1 MAVSDSSPFKYNPQ
15 NIKKGVITP
24 QLTKKL
30 LNRNDMY
37 KGLGLG
43 ADTEVAKT
51 SPIPANTFNPWG
63 RVTRPDVPEREE
75 NAIFNI
81 PILGPALDLL
91 DTPGAIVRSTVK
103 EIGDIFAEDESFSI
117 GEWWKQA
124 GDNIFMGEVLRDW
137 GVDLPGP
144 LDFAL
149 GLTLDIAF
157 DPLTYMLP
165 LGAWAR
171 VATKPQMLKHLTDVA
186 TAARF
191 GKVKDI
197 AKAERM
203 EAAIKRVGDRGIF
216 AAGKD
221 VLTELGLPTAMK
233 FSMPLT
239 GRMGR
244 GIFERPLR
252 NVPGVGPKFAAWANK
267 KRVGQL
273 KPVNTELLQVAKPLK
288 ALSEEAIQTRVLKA
302 VQQLDAAKGAGKTK
316 QVIDRTIKR
325 APKTG
330 QQVISAAQKAMRMP
344 IELPFKIPYGYA
356 ALAAVAGVPGR
367 AMGEAQKF
375 KMMNTLSKGLSTRFA
390 LNQMYRSGN
399 VLDIQNALHLE
410 GAGARANILAGT
422 FGLKHTEALNVVV
435 AEARALDA
443 GDLSFDAIFRAGNE
457 QMGTVAAGELNPLYG
472 PKATGGDLEVQ
483 AVVKKLQTWF
493 KNVLEDY
500 NKSLPWTEDL
510 PALLSEMYV
519 TRQIGRKQRPLVAKN
534 PNSVRLD
541 EFGPEL
547 SGSPFANRE
556 LSLPDEILVH
566 WENGNI
572 LQEDIARVEE
582 LYKVSFEDALN
593 SGLPVQV
600 TTEDGR
606 ILRSSFMGEGF
617 KPYDAEGGGS
627 VLTQMDNIGKSR
639 MGGDYQRL
647 FTDDAS
653 IALPR
658 YLGMMTSTVRA
669 KSIVDD
675 LAQAGIIVKGNDKG
689 YINNFIGNKIAKGIK
704 DAKKSR
710 TKAEKKR
717 IALEKRIAIEAEV
730 VDNYASAPVDELV
743 AAQPR
748 NRKGIGPIRRET
760 AAAVDQLVELKQGIE
775 DVESAAMALRDGTA
789 DHLTEGGRRILE
801 FGLPEQPRVGGKFG
815 PKAKPLGP
823 SAREAK
829 AQAKRDEAVQ
839 PFRFDKKAGSI
850 TEGDVAS
857 AMEELVRIRNDID
870 IASQQHKAIVAEI
883 EKRLRFSPESADFI
897 AEVEALGEYLVQQEE
912 WIEYLA
918 RNASRNMQELSAS
931 VQGAE
936 ILERLGKGDFGDVT
950 FFKAHVSHAQERAVD
965 VATQRVRDAE
975 EVLTQRQL
983 VDVDIGGGSETKAI
997 WKAYTEANPGW
1008 NRNTTMSA
1016 AVSGNKITLRNVG
1029 ELQLERIQRF
1039 ANDWIAQRGGTAVSD
1054 GIPLQKAG
1062 KEASTWSEARNMG
1075 AENWPAKGVDEINEL
1090 IAEELGAG
1098 SVVKFSTGP
1107 QKGVGA
1113 TGGKIRST
1121 DGSLTEHSGEFV
1133 IRKKS
1138 DVEWVV
1144 DVDGTEIPITGPRAS
1159 ETTGGNA
1166 GEQGLVL
1173 WLPRQ
1178 QRSIYFN
1185 PTPRSGVYAQNV
1197 PKAANKQQLGAARAF
1212 GRRIDNALDERMEHV
1227 LDAQEQVGK
1236 EKARLLDANKALQ
1249 KEYTLNVV
1257 ESFNMLQYSSTAARE
1272 AAPAQEVIERVV
1284 VRIPPPGRQTIPEPR
1299 VGPHVSSVSSRDP
1312 NVPMWGTSEGGVHR
1326 LGGNRIEVDGPNGRR
1341 IVLEGDEAREYLRT
1355 RKATPTGPRALPEVT
1370 PQPTP
1375 TLRSP
1380 EVYERDVFAVNTQ
1393 SDDLWIYADEGATPT
1408 EWTGRFDA
1416 EDRGPSSELSRG
1428 TNADRDVILVR
1439 PTGEIHTATSGEV
1452 FRVYEPVNLEPTIP
1466 VRRRAGSSR
1475 RVSDW
1480 DLKESVASGGKVEFD
1495 AAGEA
1500 VVTEQNFQKGRSANR
1515 QFRAREQQNHWALLD
1530 EDGVIE
1536 ALESGTYVAPPPKM
1550 SRRTSGAEQ
1559 AKAEQIFRSEPYRQ
1573 WIERVQEVQK
1583 LQTELFEAE
1592 KFLIGSLNEPLSVIQ
1607 NRMLR
1612 YNHAAK
1618 KLYEAK
1624 INTLNDQIAAGV
1636 KGKHG
1641 AVRNQETVKQL
1652 EFSKQ
1657 ALEEQVVAANEELA
1671 RIRQWLQA
1679 NVPKHTNAQG
1689 NITKI
1694 TEGEMAVVLQ
1704 TIDQQSKV
1712 VNDFVRQVEKA
1723 ITDVKAG
1730 TVTKIDYAE
1739 SQKEALK
1746 VLNNARAQHTL
1757 GAVHEQHVGEYLIQS
1772 GGFGKSGEISS
1783 RTKRHLSGYRLVNAG
1798 DESAELFEAAFES
1811 IARLRNPVETKAWMR
1826 NYNTFVNYWKAQ
1838 AVATTGFVYRNLMGG
1853 TWINNQMA
1861 GVPVSLHMRVDL
1873 MRKKALKAAED
1884 AGRPRD
1890 VAYGARLIAK
1900 EGKKVPI
1907 GHGLGRAEP
1916 HEWNVMADW
1925 AETGMAN
1932 TGITSMEVKN
1942 AVNETGGSL
1951 VEHMKTAKAWKPWS
1965 SENILFTSIGR
1976 LNQRAEFTLRGALAH
1991 HIMMGGGS
1999 PGEAL
2004 AAVYKYHF
2012 DYTNLTHMD
2021 QKMKMVVPFWTWQK
2035 NIIPVLI
2042 ESLGKKPEA
2051 WNRIVQVKGELEL
2064 TSEREGIVPDYF
2076 GENMGIRLP
2085 FQSDGNRV
2093 YALPDLP
2100 FKDLARYLK
2109 TPSSPARGLIES
2121 ALPFYKLPIELW
2133 AGKRTFADI
2142 PFTGRYQQVPHAMEK
2157 LPGFMPLMSAFGQAE
2172 KNKRGEWK
2180 MRDQTI
2186 YVVEQAMPLLGRMR
2200 RLIPNEDAKQKR
2212 LMTTYFSTLFGLGLR
2227 TNTPQEKRNQLI
2239 KDKIKHSQDQRDR
2252 VDIET
2257 RKV

>member
-1 MAVSDSSPFKYNPQ
+1 MAVPDSSPFKYNPQ

-63 RVTRPDVPEREE
+63 RVARPDVPEREE

-81 PILGPALDLL
+81 PILGRGLDLL
-91 DTPGAIVRSTVK
+91 DTPGAMIRSAVK

-186 TAARF
+186 TAARY

-203 EAAIKRVGDRGIF
+203 EAAAERVGKRGIF

-221 VLTELGLPTAMK
+221 VLEELGLPTAMR

-239 GRMGR
+239 GRLGR

-252 NVPGVGPKFAAWANK
+252 NIPGVGPKFAAWANK

-273 KPVNTELLQVAKPLK
+273 KPVNTEVLEVAKPLK

-316 QVIDRTIKR
+316 QVIDRTVKR

-330 QQVISAAQKAMRMP
+330 RQVITSAQRAMRMP
-344 IELPFKIPYGYA
+344 IELSFEIPYGYV
-356 ALAAVAGVPGR
+356 ALAAVAGLPGR

-399 VLDIQNALHLE
+399 ALDIQNALMLE

-422 FGLKHTEALNVVV
+422 FGRKHTLALDAVV
-435 AEARALDA
+435 AEARTLDA
-443 GDLSFDAIFRAGNE
+443 DLTFDDIFRAGNE
-457 QMGTVAAGELNPLYG
+457 QMGTVTAGELNPLYG
-472 PKATGGDLEVQ
+472 PFATGGDLEVQ

-493 KNVLEDY
+493 KDVLEDY
-500 NKSLPWTEDL
+500 NVSLPWSEDL

-519 TRQIGRKQRPLVAKN
+519 TRQIGRKQRKLVAKN
-534 PNSVRLD
+534 PKSVRLD

-547 SGSPFANRE
+547 TGSPFVNRE
-556 LSLPDEILVH
+556 LSLPDEIIAH

-572 LQEDIARVEE
+572 SQEQIDMVED
-582 LYKVSFEDALN
+582 LYKVSFDEALN

-606 ILRSSFMGEGF
+606 ILRSSFMGQGF
-617 KPYDAEGGGS
+617 KPYAAEGGGS

-639 MGGDYQRL
+639 MGTEYQAL
-647 FTDDAS
+647 FTDDAA

-689 YINNFIGNKIAKGIK
+689 YINNFVGNKIAKGID
-704 DAKKSR
+704 DAKKTR
-710 TKAEKKR
+710 TKAEKKKIR
-717 IALEKRIAIEAEV
+717 LEKRIAIEAEV
-730 VDNYASAPVDELV
+730 VSKYADDPVDELV

-748 NRKGIGPIRRET
+748 NRKGIGPNRRET
-760 AAAVDQLVELKQGIE
+760 AAAGDQLVEWRQGIE
-775 DVESAAMALRDGTA
+775 DIDSAATALRDGTA
-789 DHLTEGGRRILE
+789 DHLTEGGRRILQE
-801 FGLPEQPRVGGKFG
+801 GLPEQPRVGGKFG

-829 AQAKRDEAVQ
+829 AQAAYDA
-839 PFRFDKKAGSI
+839 I
-850 TEGDVAS
+850 TEADVAS
-857 AMEELVRIRNDID
+857 AMEELVRIREAID
-870 IASQQHKAIVAEI
+870 IASQQRKAIVAEI

-912 WIEYLA
+912 WIQYLA
-918 RNASRNMQELSAS
+918 QNASRNMQELSAS

-950 FFKAHVSHAQERAVD
+950 FFKAHVSHAQETAVD

-975 EVLTQRQL
+975 EVLTQRKL

-1075 AENWPAKGVDEINEL
+1075 AENWPARGVDEINEL

-1113 TGGKIRST
+1113 TGGRIRST

-1138 DVEWVV
+1138 DAEWVV

-1159 ETTGGNA
+1159 ETAGRNA
-1166 GEQGLVL
+1166 GEQGLVV

-1212 GRRIDNALDERMEHV
+1212 GRRIDNALDERMEGV
-1227 LDAQEQVGK
+1227 LQAQEQVGK
-1236 EKARLLDANKALQ
+1236 AKARLIDANKALQ

-1257 ESFNMLQYSSTAARE
+1257 ESFNLLQYSSTAARE
-1272 AAPAQEVIERVV
+1272 AAPAQEVIERVAI
-1284 VRIPPPGRQTIPEPR
+1284 RMPPPGRQTIPQPR

-1341 IVLEGDEAREYLRT
+1341 IVLEGDEARDYLRA
-1355 RKATPTGPRALPEVT
+1355 RRPASTGPRALPEVT

-1375 TLRSP
+1375 TPRSP
-1380 EVYERDVFAVNTQ
+1380 EVYERDVFAVNTK

-1408 EWTGRFDA
+1408 EWTGRVNP
-1416 EDRGPSSELSRG
+1416 EDGGPRPGLSSGSVDREL
-1428 TNADRDVILVR
+1428 ILVR
-1439 PTGEIHTATSGEV
+1439 PTGELHTATSGEV
-1452 FRVYEPVNLEPTIP
+1452 FRVYEPVQLDPTIP
-1466 VRRRAGSSR
+1466 LRRRAGGSR
-1475 RVSDW
+1475 RASAW
-1480 DLKESVASGGKVEFD
+1480 DLQDSVASGGKVEFD
-1495 AAGEA
+1495 DAGEA
-1500 VVTEQNFQKGRSANR
+1500 LVTGQNFQKGRSANR
-1515 QFRAREQQNHWALLD
+1515 QFRAREQRNHWALLD

-1536 ALESGTYVAPPPKM
+1536 ALESGTYVGPAPNM

-1559 AKAEQIFRSEPYRQ
+1559 AKVEQIFGSEPYRG
-1573 WIERVQEVQK
+1573 WIEKVQEVQK
-1583 LQTELFEAE
+1583 LQAELFEAE
-1592 KFLIGSLNEPLSVIQ
+1592 KFLIGSLNQPLAVIQ

-1612 YNHAAK
+1612 YNEAAK
-1618 KLYEAK
+1618 KLFEAK
-1624 INTLNDQIAAGV
+1624 ITTLNDQIAAGV

-1641 AVRNQETVKQL
+1641 AVRNREAVRQL

-1671 RIRQWLQA
+1671 RIRQWLQD
-1679 NVPKHTNAQG
+1679 NVPEHTNAQG
-1689 NITKI
+1689 NIKRI

-1704 TIDQQSKV
+1704 SIEQQSKV
-1712 VNDFVRQVEKA
+1712 INDFVRQIEKA

-1730 TVTKIDYAE
+1730 TVTKIDYAQ

-1757 GAVHEQHVGEYLIQS
+1757 GAVHEQNVGEYLIQS

-1783 RTKRHLSGYRLVNAG
+1783 RTKRHLSGYQLVNAG

-1811 IARLRNPVETKAWMR
+1811 IARLRNPVQTKAWMH
-1826 NYNTFVNYWKAQ
+1826 NYSKFVNYWKAQ

-1900 EGKKVPI
+1900 EGKRVPI

-1932 TGITSMEVKN
+1932 TGLTSMEVRN
-1942 AVNETGGSL
+1942 AVNEAGSSL
-1951 VEHMKTAKAWKPWS
+1951 VEHAKTAKAWKPWS

-2021 QKMKMVVPFWTWQK
+2021 QKMKMVIPFWTWQK

-2042 ESLGKKPEA
+2042 ESLGKKPQA

-2085 FQSDGNRV
+2085 FQTDGNRV

-2157 LPGFMPLMSAFGQAE
+2157 LPGFMPLMAAFGKAE

-2186 YVVEQAMPLLGRMR
+2186 YVIEQSMPLLGRLR

-2212 LMTTYFSTLFGLGLR
+2212 LMTTYFSTLFGMGLR

-2239 KDKIKHSQDQRDR
+2239 KDKIKHSEDRRDLL
-2252 VDIET
+2252 DIET

>member
-344 IELPFKIPYGYA
+344 IELSFEIPYGYA

-472 PKATGGDLEVQ
+472 PFATGGDLEVQ

-556 LSLPDEILVH
+556 LSLPDEILDH
-566 WENGNI
+566 WKNGNI

-617 KPYDAEGGGS
+617 KPYHAEGGGS

-689 YINNFIGNKIAKGIK
+689 YINNFIGNKIDKGIK

-710 TKAEKKR
+710 TKAEKKK

-730 VDNYASAPVDELV
+730 VSKYADDPVDELV

-775 DVESAAMALRDGTA
+775 DIESAAMALRDGTA
-789 DHLTEGGRRILE
+789 DHLTEGARRILQE
-801 FGLPEQPRVGGKFG
+801 GLPEQPRVGGKFG

-829 AQAKRDEAVQ
+829 AQAAYDATK
-839 PFRFDKKAGSI
+839 GI
-850 TEGDVAS
+850 TEDDVAS
-857 AMEELVRIRNDID
+857 AMEELVRIREAID
-870 IASQQHKAIVAEI
+870 AAQRNQKVLVESIDF
-883 EKRLRFSPESADFI
+883 LLTFSSDSAKFI
-897 AEVEALGEYLVQQEE
+897 AEVQRLGEYLAKNEE
-912 WIEYLA
+912 WIQYLA

-1466 VRRRAGSSR
+1466 MRRRAGSSR

-1641 AVRNQETVKQL
+1641 AVRNRETVKQL

-2239 KDKIKHSQDQRDR
+2239 KDKIKHSQDQRDL